1 MGYRSEV
8 CAIFYCPKEDYPVMK
23 LFMDENEPKDNQLFD
38 KSNEDYYEVCDLG
51 DKMMVKFLFPDIKWY
66 ETYPEVIAFMEFIK
80 AFAKIANSGSS
91 TWEYEFIRIGEE
103 YEDIDTQESD
113 DNDHLI
119 SVRREI
125 EYNF

>member
-8 CAIFYCPKEDYPVMK
+8 CVVFYCPKEDYLVMK

-38 KSNEDYYEVCDLG
+38 KSNEDHYEVCDLG

-66 ETYPEVIAFMEFIK
+66 ETYPEVIEFMEFIE
-80 AFAKIANSGSS
+80 AFGKIANSESS
-91 TWEYEFIRIGEE
+91 TWNYEFIRLGEE
-103 YEDIDTQESD
+103 YEDIDTRESD
-113 DNDHLI
+113 GSDSLI
-119 SVRREI
+119 QVRREI